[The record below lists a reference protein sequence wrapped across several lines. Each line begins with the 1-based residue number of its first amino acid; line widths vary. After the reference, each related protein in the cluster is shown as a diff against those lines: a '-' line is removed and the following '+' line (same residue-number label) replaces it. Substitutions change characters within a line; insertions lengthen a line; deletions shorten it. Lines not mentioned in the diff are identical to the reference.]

1 MTTSVPRNAEGL
13 PSPRT
18 PASERAVAPPVSVI
32 MPVLNESR
40 HLRAA
45 VEAIVAQDYAGPL
58 EIVLALGPSKDETDV
73 IAHAL
78 AASDERIRTVP
89 NPTGATPCGLNAA
102 IGASSHDI
110 VVRVDGHAILPVDY
124 VRIAVEVLAETG
136 ADNVGGVMAAEGVSP
151 FEQAVACAMRS
162 RLGVGGSLF
171 HVGGQAGP
179 AETVYLGTFRRSALE
194 RVGGFDETLRRAQD
208 WELNHRI
215 RATGGTV
222 WFTPRMQVT
231 YRPRPD
237 LRALATQFYRTGQWR
252 RGVIRRMPQT
262 ANYRYLAPPAAVV
275 GVVAG
280 TALGL
285 LGRRIGWLAPAG
297 YLGAILVG
305 AAANSKDLPRGAA
318 LRLPAVYATMHMGW
332 GLGFLNSPRDLIDAP
347 SVPGLGATPHS

>member
-1 MTTSVPRNAEGL
+1 MTASVSTDGL
-13 PSPRT
+13 PAPRSPRE
-18 PASERAVAPPVSVI
+18 SAVAPPVSVI

-40 HLRAA
+40 HLRSA
-45 VEAIVAQDYAGPL
+45 VTAIVEQDYAGPL
-58 EIVLALGPSKDETDV
+58 EIVLALGPSKDDTDR
-73 IAHAL
+73 IAAEL
-78 AASDERIRTVP
+78 AAADPRIRLVA

-110 VVRVDGHAILPVDY
+110 VVRVDGHAILPPDY
-124 VRIAVEVLAETG
+124 VRVAVEVLLETG
-136 ADNVGGVMAAEGVSP
+136 ADNVGGIMAAEGVTP
-151 FEQAVACAMRS
+151 FEQAVAVAMTS
-162 RLGVGGSLF
+162 KLGMGGSRF

-179 AETVYLGTFRRSALE
+179 AETVYLGSFRRRALE

-215 RATGGTV
+215 RESGGIV

-275 GVVAG
+275 AIVAG
-280 TALGL
+280 TALGV
-285 LGRRIGWLAPAG
+285 LGKKVGWLAPAG
-297 YLGAILVG
+297 Y
-305 AAANSKDLPRGAA
+305 AAALLAGSAANAKGLPREAA
-318 LRLPAVYATMHMGW
+318 LRLPAVYATMHLGW
-332 GLGFLNSPRDLIDAP
+332 GLGFLVSPRDLIDEP
-347 SVPGLGATPHS
+347 SVPGL